1 MKKNSQGFSLIEL
14 LIVVAIILIIAAIAI
29 PDLLKS
35 RQAAQQASAVGSLR
49 TINTSEVTY
58 SSTYTTGFSSSLL
71 DLDGSAAISTSSSAG
86 LIDSILGNGTKSAYG
101 FEYQAN
107 LSATQACVAGTVTQ
121 GATGTPPITSYS
133 INASPLLCA
142 GNGNFYYTDQSG
154 VIRMNN
160 GVAAGPTDPPLA
172 G

>member
-1 MKKNSQGFSLIEL
+1 
-14 LIVVAIILIIAAIAI
+14 
-29 PDLLKS
+29 
-35 RQAAQQASAVGSLR
+35 VGSLR

-71 DLDGSAAISTSSSAG
+71 DLDGTSNPSTSSSAG

-107 LSATQACVAGTVTQ
+107 LAAVQACVANVVTQ

-133 INASPLLCA
+133 INASPLPCTNA
-142 GNGNFYYTDQSG
+142 GNFYYTDQSG

-160 GVAAGPTDPPLA
+160 TAAAAVTDAPLA